1 MSIFK
6 NNSINNPFEAPNTGN
21 PDFFGLFEA
30 YLPEGD
36 VKKVK
41 SVLGKEDEQDPSN
54 PNITDIPANGLE
66 GAMSDEEI
74 EKLKIAEEER
84 LDPLKRIIAWAK
96 KYYLGDEDWVKE
108 NFEFNDDG
116 SVICNTDLDLDFI
129 TELDFPEII
138 KYVRGYIYL
147 NSLISAKG
155 LKLPDKIEGNLFL
168 KSLTSAEGLKLPDK
182 IEGDL
187 FLKSLTSAEGL
198 NLPDKIYNLFLS
210 GLTSAEGL
218 KLPKE
223 IRGSLFL
230 NRLTSTKSLDL
241 TDIEVRGY
249 IYLDKV
255 PEDEKQKLSEKYPNL
270 LIF

>member
-6 NNSINNPFEAPNTGN
+6 NNNINNPFEAPNTGN

-96 KYYLGDEDWVKE
+96 KYYLGDEDWVEE
-108 NFEFNDDG
+108 NFEFEDDG

-129 TELDFPEII
+129 TELDFPESI
-138 KYVRGYIYL
+138 KYVH
-147 NSLISAKG
+147 
-155 LKLPDKIEGNLFL
+155 
-168 KSLTSAEGLKLPDK
+168 
-182 IEGDL
+182 GDL
-187 FLKSLTSAEGL
+187 SL
-198 NLPDKIYNLFLS
+198 N

-218 KLPKE
+218 KLPREVYNLSLDGLTSAEGLKLPRE
-223 IRGSLFL
+223 VYNLSLDGLTSAEGLELPKTIKFLFL
-230 NRLTSTKSLDL
+230 NDLTSIEGLKLPETIEGLYLNGLTSAEGLDL
-241 TDIEVRGY
+241 TDIKIGSIV
-249 IYLDKV
+249 YLEKV
-255 PEDEKQKLSEKYPNL
+255 PNNEKQELRKKYPNL
-270 LIF
+270 WID